1 MTRGPTTEEFFA
13 REFAALE
20 KEWDA
25 AKHLPALYEAIELAH
40 INSVAPPEWAVRA
53 VLNLIVAN
61 YNATSGKK
69 RIRSKYALD
78 YMHRQR
84 WQALSLAFSLR
95 NIDYAKNPGRPK
107 NAPGIQEARQEASDS
122 LKKNFVW
129 GTPRQV
135 QDSFDK
141 VEKARGTGAE
151 ARYFFNR

>member
-1 MTRGPTTEEFFA
+1 MSRGPTLEEFFA

-25 AKHLPALYEAIELAH
+25 SQHLPALYDVIERAH
-40 INSVAPPEWAVRA
+40 IGSVAPPAWAVRA
-53 VLNLIVAN
+53 VLNLIVAS

-78 YMHRQR
+78 YTHRQR
-84 WQALSLAFSLR
+84 WQALDLAFKLR
-95 NIDYAKNPGRPK
+95 GIEYAKKSGRPK
-107 NAPGIQEARQEASDS
+107 DAPGIEEARQEASDM
-122 LKKNFVW
+122 LKKNFAW

-141 VEKARGTGAE
+141 VEKARGTDAE
-151 ARYFFNR
+151 SRYFFSR